1 MDRGQQGAG
10 DQGHPGDPWE
20 CQRQGECGG
29 AGRGSRGAFYVAW
42 SPPSPQNVP
51 WLYCQVLVPPFLQ
64 CIAHGGALF
73 PIQVLM
79 SPSQHPFFFSLQHPV
94 SLPPGARA
102 TPCFPPSRCK
112 SDTLFPSLQVQER
125 HPVPSLQ
132 VQERVVAVVKDMQES
147 KNKEALP
154 VIQAGSVNKEAI
166 PVVEASPGLI
176 AGGEAA
182 GSVLS
187 AGGEAAGLPPSGMAM
202 SPDSD
207 ASKAFETNVVGEAVQ
222 QDEVGGC
229 G

>member
-1 MDRGQQGAG
+1 M
-10 DQGHPGDPWE
+10 
-20 CQRQGECGG
+20 
-29 AGRGSRGAFYVAW
+29 
-42 SPPSPQNVP
+42 
-51 WLYCQVLVPPFLQ
+51 
-64 CIAHGGALF
+64 
-73 PIQVLM
+73 
-79 SPSQHPFFFSLQHPV
+79 
-94 SLPPGARA
+94 
-102 TPCFPPSRCK
+102 
-112 SDTLFPSLQVQER
+112 
-125 HPVPSLQ
+125 
-132 VQERVVAVVKDMQES
+132 AVVKDMQES